1 MRRDPALRDM
11 RGLVRPLVSAGL
23 VPVVWMSALL
33 AVALAAGWPER
44 AIAFRMWLVG
54 AGLVAL
60 NVLVMLVGRRPIEPR
75 WDSFDAAAR
84 PRVAEVPALPASF
97 TETARLVDL
106 LAGTAG
112 DVHFRVRPVLR
123 EVTSHRLLAGH
134 GLVLDDAAD
143 APLIADRC
151 GALLWDLVR
160 PDRPEPRDRRHHEF
174 DRTVAAV
181 VVDRIEAL

>member
-1 MRRDPALRDM
+1 
-11 RGLVRPLVSAGL
+11 
-23 VPVVWMSALL
+23 MSALL

-60 NVLVMLVGRRPIEPR
+60 NVLVVLIGRRPIEPR
-75 WDSFDAAAR
+75 WDTFDAAAR
-84 PRVAEVPALPASF
+84 PRVEEEPPLPASF
-97 TETARLVDL
+97 TDTARLVEL

-123 EVTSHRLLAGH
+123 EVASHRLLAGH

-143 APLIADRC
+143 APVIADRC

-160 PDRPEPRDRRHHEF
+160 PGRPEPLDRRHHQYG
-174 DRTVAAV
+174 RTAAAEV
-181 VVDRIEAL
+181 VERIEAL